1 MEYHVGDM
9 VEAAGITARIISL
22 YRDGRTVLVEL
33 EPDERGPRVMT
44 CPIRLLKKIAPDVFE
59 QKSAS

>member
-9 VEAAGITARIISL
+9 VEAAGIEARIICL
-22 YRDGRTVLVEL
+22 YRDGRTALLEL

-44 CPIRLLKKIAPDVFE
+44 CPLLILTKIVPEVLE
-59 QKSAS
+59 QKSAG

>member
-1 MEYHVGDM
+1 MEYRVGDM
-9 VEAAGITARIISL
+9 VEAAGVQARIISL
-22 YRDGRTVLVEL
+22 YRDGRTALLEL

-44 CPIRLLKKIAPDVFE
+44 RPIKLLKKIVPEALE